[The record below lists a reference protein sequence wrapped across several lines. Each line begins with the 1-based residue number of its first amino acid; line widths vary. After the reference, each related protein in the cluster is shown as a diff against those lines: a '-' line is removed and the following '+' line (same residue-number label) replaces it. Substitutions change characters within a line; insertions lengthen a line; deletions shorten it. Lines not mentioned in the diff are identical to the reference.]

1 MAAGGR
7 PGGPGRGR
15 PRSPLCWKAIEL
27 FPLEPLGPATEGGG
41 RITAPAQERG
51 AQEQKG
57 EASDVHGPAGPNG
70 LTVSIQVRS
79 GPFRS
84 SNAPASRQTGSIS
97 DSGGRTTTTTARMAD
112 CRLQT
117 AECRPQNRRTADHR
131 TTGPQDHRAVDCS
144 ANHRLGA
151 GVQTAFGRGGKGPQR
166 AHAALGVRS
175 IRRASACRTGG
186 LPVAANQCQSVAAVS
201 FKVSP
206 VSAATQMRSPA
217 VRRRWKTCADT
228 PLTVRK
234 EKKLNPSSSPGPA
247 VWWSCRQTMTIRD
260 SRAACQHPSTTQ

>member
-117 AECRPQNRRTADHR
+117 AECRPQNRRTVGHRTTGPQGHR
-131 TTGPQDHRAVDCS
+131 TTGPQDR
-144 ANHRLGA
+144 RL
-151 GVQTAFGRGGKGPQR
+151 QCKPQP
-166 AHAALGVRS
+166 GC
-175 IRRASACRTGG
+175 RRADCIRKRGEGAAEGSRSAWRTQHTPGECLSNGRATSCSQSVSVGG
-186 LPVAANQCQSVAAVS
+186 GSVLQSVASQCCHSNAQ
-201 FKVSP
+201 P
-206 VSAATQMRSPA
+206 CRP
-217 VRRRWKTCADT
+217 T
-228 PLTVRK
+228 PLEDLR
-234 EKKLNPSSSPGPA
+234 
-247 VWWSCRQTMTIRD
+247 
-260 SRAACQHPSTTQ
+260 